1 MYNKYIGMEISKLS
15 NMMKRSCKKDET
27 DKTEDEITSKNGW
40 IIGYIAENKDKDIFQ
55 KDIEKKFLIRRSTV
69 SGILQLMEKKG
80 YILRES
86 VNHDARLKKLTLTN
100 KSWDYLNR
108 TMEKI
113 DENETILRS
122 GLSDEEINT
131 LFAILDKIKNN
142 IDA

>member
-86 VNHDARLKKLTLTN
+86 VDHDARLKKLTLTN

-142 IDA
+142 IDT